1 MNCAKSVVVA
11 VNAVGIFSVFVVID
25 LMNTAVTQHAAIF
38 VSQTVYHITL
48 LCEIQL
54 GTREQAA
61 LPVPYSTQMT
71 CTLIV
76 TLIVMQRKKS
86 SEKSALVHKIL
97 REHPELAAQHSH
109 GHH

>member
-48 LCEIQL
+48 LYEIQL

-71 CTLIV
+71 C